1 MGRRLATLVGL
12 GLSCVAGQA
21 WAADIPA
28 DPSNYQQLLSTLQPG
43 DVLQLAPGQYPRLT
57 IDGLHGTADA
67 IITIEGPADGE
78 SAVITS
84 DACCNT
90 VQIREASFVA
100 IRNLT
105 VDAQGLSVDPINAKD
120 APSHDI
126 LIENNT
132 LIGFPEG
139 SQQIV
144 GINTKVTVWNWTIR
158 GNRIVE
164 PGTGLYLGN
173 SDGGTPFV
181 NGVIE
186 NNVVE
191 YPTGYCM
198 QIKHQ
203 NSYSAMDDMPPG
215 PNRTIIRGNVFLKDD
230 RNSPDGDR
238 PNLLIGGFPDD
249 GYGADDMYEIY
260 GNVLIGNPREAQLQA
275 TGSFSVHD
283 NLFIGVGDDRTALV
297 VTEHQGKAVRVAHV
311 YNNTVYGG
319 MRGIRFAAGALQS
332 DAVVGNLVFSGEPIS
347 GTIGDA
353 RDNLVDAI
361 AAAGDYVGAP
371 SVDPATM
378 DFFPLAGAVQGAAAD
393 LSVFSGDVAADRDFN
408 GTDKGD
414 VTFRG
419 AYAGEG
425 NNPGCSVAELIEDP
439 AGCTPVV
446 GDDDDDDDDDSVDGT
461 AGGDDDDD
469 DDDDDAP
476 TSGGDSADPTSGD
489 GTSAAADG
497 GDSTGGCDCRSSER
511 TSGWAWALLL
521 MPLLRR
527 RAAGSRDGQAL
538 PACVDTVRG

>member
-1 MGRRLATLVGL
+1 MGRTLAVMLGL
-12 GLSCVAGQA
+12 GLSCIAGSA
-21 WAADIPA
+21 WAADVPA
-28 DPSNYQQLLSTLQPG
+28 DPSNYQQLLPTLQPG
-43 DVLQLAPGQYPRLT
+43 DVLQLAAGQYPRLT
-57 IDGLHGTADA
+57 IDGLHGTTDA
-67 IITIEGPADGE
+67 VITIEGPAEGE
-78 SAVITS
+78 PAVITS

-90 VQIREASFVA
+90 VQIGDASFVA

-105 VDAQGLSVDPINAKD
+105 VDAQGLFVDPINAKD

-173 SDGGTPFV
+173 SDGSTPFV
-181 NGVIE
+181 AGVIE

-203 NSYSAMDDMPPG
+203 NSFSAMDDMPPG
-215 PNRTIIRGNVFLKDD
+215 PNRTIIRGNAFLKDD
-230 RNSPDGDR
+230 RDSPDGDR

-249 GYGADDMYEIY
+249 GYGTDDMYEIY
-260 GNVLIGNPREAQLQA
+260 GNVLLGNPREAQLQA

-297 VTEHQGKAVRVAHV
+297 VTEHQGKTVRVAHV

-319 MRGIRFAAGALQS
+319 MRGIRFAAGALES

-347 GTIGDA
+347 GTISDE
-353 RDNLVDAI
+353 RDNLVDAV
-361 AAAGDYVGAP
+361 AAAGDYVAAP

-378 DFFPLAGAVQGAAAD
+378 DFFPLAGAVVGAAAD

-425 NNPGCSVAELIEDP
+425 DNPGCSVAELIDDP
-439 AGCTPVV
+439 VGCSPAV
-446 GDDDDDDDDDSVDGT
+446 GDDDDDDDDDDDGGDDDDDDDDSVDGT

-469 DDDDDAP
+469 DDTP

-489 GTSAAADG
+489 GTSAGAEG
-497 GDSTGGCDCRSSER
+497 EDSPGGCGCRSSAG
-511 TSGWAWALLL
+511 TSAWLLL
-521 MPLLRR
+521 LTLLLRR
-527 RAAGSRDGQAL
+527 RACVADGSVQ
-538 PACVDTVRG
+538 V